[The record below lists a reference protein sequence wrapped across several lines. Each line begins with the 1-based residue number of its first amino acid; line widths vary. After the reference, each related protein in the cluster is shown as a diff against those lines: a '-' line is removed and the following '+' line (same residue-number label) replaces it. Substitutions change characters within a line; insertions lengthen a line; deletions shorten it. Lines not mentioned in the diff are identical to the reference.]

1 MKEQIKEILKKFA
14 GDNIA
19 ISEKDFDELS
29 VEISEELSLAPSVT
43 DDEEVK
49 MKKLLIK
56 WLDKLIYGWADTMP
70 AERKDDP
77 SAWDSMQKEL
87 KELQKLRAWII
98 NNG

>member
-1 MKEQIKEILKKFA
+1 MNTERIKEIQKETAYPNSVSVQVALLKVW
-14 GDNIA
+14 NECEQ
-19 ISEKDFDELS
+19 SHPPHTDE
-29 VEISEELSLAPSVT
+29 
-43 DDEEVK
+43 EEVK